1 MLRRQTVQYMPLV
14 NVSWARAP
22 GMSPIAAQIKS
33 RHERSIYRCGRL
45 HGTIASRRMRP
56 SMPASHSSPS
66 AESPVDRCPAD
77 AIAAL
82 DGEAFVAEAYRR
94 LLGRM
99 PNGDERATML
109 DALLR
114 GEPKSWIL
122 GGLRYGAE
130 GRAAAIPVGD
140 AFRRRYLAQRTFRW
154 PVVGP
159 LIERAAALW
168 RLPASLRYFRGMEQ
182 RLATARAPAATAP
195 ARIDAAIMPPPLGDT
210 LEIVAPSHLPRAR
223 EKSRIAP
230 DVPTSSLSRQAR
242 YALFEDA
249 FYDSSI
255 VSAKQ
260 RVYLPYLDRRL
271 AASLP
276 FLDLG
281 CGRGEFLRILRGEHI
296 ASVGV
301 DINPVPLAALRAD
314 GFDVQVQDL
323 IAFLEADTRMYAGA
337 ASLQVV
343 EHLDAERIERM
354 LALVAPRLVPG
365 AVLIVETPNPL
376 SPFALAQFHTD
387 PTHIAPI
394 PPERM
399 RFFVEAAGFERS
411 RTLFQARVPAGQ
423 FFGPDPKAYYMDYAI
438 IAFRSA
444 A

>member
-1 MLRRQTVQYMPLV
+1 
-14 NVSWARAP
+14 
-22 GMSPIAAQIKS
+22 
-33 RHERSIYRCGRL
+33 
-45 HGTIASRRMRP
+45 
-56 SMPASHSSPS
+56 MPASHSSPP
-66 AESPVDRCPAD
+66 AATPAQVCPAD

-82 DGEAFVAEAYRR
+82 DGEAFVAEAYRL
-94 LLGRM
+94 LLGRA
-99 PNGDERATML
+99 PDSGERAMML

-114 GEPKSWIL
+114 GEAKSWIL
-122 GGLRYGAE
+122 GRLRYSAE
-130 GRAAAIPVGD
+130 GRAVDVPVGV

-154 PVVGP
+154 PVIGP
-159 LIERAAALW
+159 LVERAAALW
-168 RLPASLRYFRGMEQ
+168 RLPASLRYFRAMEQ
-182 RLATARAPAATAP
+182 RIAAARADPASAP
-195 ARIDAAIMPPPLGDT
+195 GEIDAAGKIDAAILPPPLGDT
-210 LEIVAPSHLPRAR
+210 LEIVAPSLLHRAR

-230 DVPTSSLSRQAR
+230 EMPTSSLSRQAR

-260 RVYLPYLDRRL
+260 RVYLPYLDRGL
-271 AASLP
+271 AASMP

-281 CGRGEFLRILRGEHI
+281 CGRGEFLRILRGERI
-296 ASVGV
+296 AGVGV

-314 GFDVQVQDL
+314 GFDVQEMDL
-323 IAFLEADTRMYAGA
+323 IAYLEADTRTYAGA

-343 EHLDAERIERM
+343 EHLDAERVERM
-354 LALVAPRLVPG
+354 LALVAVRLAPG

-438 IAFRSA
+438 IAFRA
-444 A
+444 AA